1 MLRCAQHDIPNNMT
15 SIKFLEPSDISEAIS
30 LLDQHADDA
39 KIIAGGTSV
48 VLMLQQKLISPTVL
62 ISLGRIADYDFIR
75 HEEDGLHIGALTKL
89 RAIERSDIVKKFCP
103 ALARTF
109 SVIGNVRVRNQA
121 TIGGNLSA
129 ADYAA
134 DPPAMLTA
142 LDARVRVQGPE
153 EKREIPLNE
162 FFLGF
167 YTTALA
173 PNEILTEVIIPA
185 LPSSARATYHKYTS
199 ISAEGRPC
207 VAVGAVADFDP
218 DKKCLD
224 LKIAV
229 GAAVET
235 PQRVTEAEAM
245 AHGSTLTDE
254 LVAAIAEEYL
264 LKLDPL
270 TDVRGSA
277 WYRKEMIRVFMKRA
291 LEEVRGDR

>member
-1 MLRCAQHDIPNNMT
+1 L
-15 SIKFLEPSDISEAIS
+15 SIKFIEPTNISEAVS
-30 LLDQHADDA
+30 LLDQYIDDS
-39 KIIAGGTSV
+39 KVIAGGISV
-48 VLMLQQKLISPTVL
+48 VLMLQQKLIMPSVL
-62 ISLGRIADYDFIR
+62 ISLSRVDGRDTIR
-75 HEEDGLHIGALTKL
+75 LEDDGLHIGALAKL
-89 RAIERSDIVKKFCP
+89 SDIERSDVVKQFCP
-103 ALARTF
+103 ALAHTF
-109 SVIGNVRVRNQA
+109 SVVGNIRVRNQA

-142 LDARVRVQGPE
+142 LDARVQVQGPE
-153 EKREIPLNE
+153 QKREIPLSE

-167 YTTALA
+167 YTTSLE
-173 PNEILTEVIIPA
+173 PNEILTEVVIPA
-185 LPSSARATYHKYTS
+185 LPSSARAAYHKYTS

-207 VAVGAVADFDP
+207 VAVGTVADFDN
-218 DKKCLD
+218 DGKCSD
-224 LKIAV
+224 LRIAI

-235 PQRVTEAEAM
+235 PQRVTEAETM

-254 LVAAIAEEYL
+254 LIADIANEYS

-277 WYRKEMIRVFMKRA
+277 WYRKEMIRVFVKRA